1 MQGCYR
7 SFQQQVFKSL
17 YKLLTGVAIAIV
29 AFEVSHQMTNN
40 VSSFA
45 ASLIEFEFL
54 WLHFT
59 ELTKKIEMFLLHFIL
74 QKKYLIAQVLCLLS
88 SCILM
93 CDVNAVKK
101 MVAKQ
106 EQEKLALK
114 TERET
119 ILAGMQ
125 ATGSLAAIAMTG
137 ANNDGMLN

>member
-1 MQGCYR
+1 
-7 SFQQQVFKSL
+7 
-17 YKLLTGVAIAIV
+17 
-29 AFEVSHQMTNN
+29 
-40 VSSFA
+40 
-45 ASLIEFEFL
+45 
-54 WLHFT
+54 
-59 ELTKKIEMFLLHFIL
+59 MFLLHFIL
-74 QKKYLIAQVLCLLS
+74 QKKYSLVQVLCLLS